1 MSQENVEVVRCAAA
15 EFRESQRLSEAFAP
29 DFVLET
35 RTFRGFPGQMEFHGR
50 RGFIDFFEQWVD
62 PYDEWEQ
69 EFADALDPGGSQVVV
84 AVHQRGRLH
93 DSQAWVELRYG
104 IVFEVEEGLIRR
116 MQLYRTPEEA
126 LEAVG
131 LRE

>member
-1 MSQENVEVVRCAAA
+1 
-15 EFRESQRLSEAFAP
+15 
-29 DFVLET
+29 
-35 RTFRGFPGQMEFHGR
+35 
-50 RGFIDFFEQWVD
+50 
-62 PYDEWEQ
+62 
-69 EFADALDPGGSQVVV
+69 VV

-116 MQLYRTPEEA
+116 VQLYRTPEEA

>member
-1 MSQENVEVVRCAAA
+1 MSQENVEVVQRAAA
-15 EFRESQRLSEAFAP
+15 EFRESQRLSEDFAP

-35 RTFRGFPGQMEFHGR
+35 RTFRGFPGQPEFHGR
-50 RGFIDFFEQWVD
+50 GGFFEFFEQWVD
-62 PYDEWEQ
+62 PYDEWDQ
-69 EFADALDPGGSQVVV
+69 EFGDALDAGGSQVVI

-93 DSQAWVELRYG
+93 DSQAWVKLRYG
-104 IVFEVEEGLIRR
+104 IIFAVEEGLIRR
-116 MQLYRTPEEA
+116 MQLYGTPEEA